1 MLAFKESCYIE
12 NRKYY
17 EGVDDTL
24 VREYHDIY
32 NSTEEVEN
40 YPAPSEIVSYLYREL
55 EGIEVYNKAA
65 YLITFFNKA
74 IKNMILRPSK
84 YGRRILIF
92 IWMMKDMLKMLRCL

>member
-1 MLAFKESCYIE
+1 MLVFKESTYIE

-17 EGVDDTL
+17 EGVDDYL
-24 VREYHDIY
+24 VREYHDIF
-32 NSTEEVEN
+32 NKIDEVEN

-55 EGIEVYNKAA
+55 EGIEVYNKVA

-74 IKNMILRPSK
+74 IKMILRPSK